1 MMGEETRLLLD
12 IVLLTAIAGLC
23 SIILVKLRLPAIIG
37 YLVAGI
43 VLGPTM
49 LPELWVQQSTIDLL
63 AGLGIVLLMFYIG
76 LELNLRELKRIG
88 TQTLIVVTVEM
99 SLMVMIGYLVGTM
112 LGLAPTASIFLGAII
127 SGTSTAV
134 IVAVLHGTKHIDA
147 ETSKRVIGI
156 TVLEDV
162 GQVVILT
169 LAAPM
174 LVGDS
179 PTLGSTLDMILLIGL
194 FILLTIILGAT
205 IIPKALD
212 WVGKRYS
219 GEILLIVAVA
229 FCFTM
234 ALISSLIGLSLAIG
248 AFLMGVIVSLAM
260 HSRLIK
266 VKVEPMKELFMAVF
280 FISIGT
286 QIYPELVLDGLP
298 LAIIIAAAFIIG
310 KILSVGLACYLTDL
324 DGRSSF
330 TIALNLVAMGEFAF
344 IIAKVA
350 LDAGLV
356 NLNFYSSVIGA
367 ALITML
373 VLPLISKSSAKI
385 VDWSVSILPR
395 SLLRGFGRINELKA
409 EVRKRLDASS
419 EVRNRIKTELF
430 LILIDLVLI
439 VSVQIVFD
447 LMITADNPFRRFAQG
462 LGIAPLPFLFLLGLI
477 LITPAVFNTMIGI
490 RRIAT
495 IVASSSG
502 GSVRRKES
510 EVFIYKLIKN
520 IGNALMG
527 AMLVLLFIPFISIMG
542 DGFPTALL
550 FLLASWL
557 VLLYFSWKSYK
568 SAYDR
573 VCSRLSRSVMEDIN
587 RED

>member
-1 MMGEETRLLLD
+1 
-12 IVLLTAIAGLC
+12 
-23 SIILVKLRLPAIIG
+23 
-37 YLVAGI
+37 
-43 VLGPTM
+43 
-49 LPELWVQQSTIDLL
+49 
-63 AGLGIVLLMFYIG
+63 
-76 LELNLRELKRIG
+76 
-88 TQTLIVVTVEM
+88 
-99 SLMVMIGYLVGTM
+99 
-112 LGLAPTASIFLGAII
+112 
-127 SGTSTAV
+127 
-134 IVAVLHGTKHIDA
+134 
-147 ETSKRVIGI
+147 
-156 TVLEDV
+156 
-162 GQVVILT
+162 
-169 LAAPM
+169 
-174 LVGDS
+174 
-179 PTLGSTLDMILLIGL
+179 
-194 FILLTIILGAT
+194 
-205 IIPKALD
+205 
-212 WVGKRYS
+212 
-219 GEILLIVAVA
+219 
-229 FCFTM
+229 
-234 ALISSLIGLSLAIG
+234 
-248 AFLMGVIVSLAM
+248 
-260 HSRLIK
+260 
-266 VKVEPMKELFMAVF
+266 
-280 FISIGT
+280 
-286 QIYPELVLDGLP
+286 
-298 LAIIIAAAFIIG
+298 
-310 KILSVGLACYLTDL
+310 
-324 DGRSSF
+324 
-330 TIALNLVAMGEFAF
+330 MGEFAF